1 LPSGSGV
8 VLAEKVRSKAGSGM
22 SIEIWKD
29 ESVLEQLVNKIRL
42 LESELVIAKRDRD
55 QAMSGMVAAEIR
67 ENELIDKMRVGL

>member
-1 LPSGSGV
+1 
-8 VLAEKVRSKAGSGM
+8 M

-29 ESVLEQLVNKIRL
+29 ESVLEQLVNKIIA
-42 LESELVIAKRDRD
+42 LEFELTIAKRDRD

>member
-1 LPSGSGV
+1 
-8 VLAEKVRSKAGSGM
+8 M

-29 ESVLEQLVNKIRL
+29 ESVLEQLVNKIRA
-42 LESELVIAKRDRD
+42 LEFELVIAKRDRD

>member
-1 LPSGSGV
+1 
-8 VLAEKVRSKAGSGM
+8 M

-29 ESVLEQLVNKIRL
+29 QSVLEQLVNKIRA
-42 LESELVIAKRDRD
+42 LEFELVIAKRDRD

>member
-1 LPSGSGV
+1 
-8 VLAEKVRSKAGSGM
+8 M

>member
-1 LPSGSGV
+1 
-8 VLAEKVRSKAGSGM
+8 M

-55 QAMSGMVAAEIR
+55 EAYSGMVAAEIR
-67 ENELIDKMRVGL
+67 ENELIDRMRVGL

>member
-1 LPSGSGV
+1 
-8 VLAEKVRSKAGSGM
+8 M

-67 ENELIDKMRVGL
+67 ENELIDKMRLGL

>member
-1 LPSGSGV
+1 
-8 VLAEKVRSKAGSGM
+8 M

-55 QAMSGMVAAEIR
+55 QAMSGMVAAEVR

>member
-1 LPSGSGV
+1 
-8 VLAEKVRSKAGSGM
+8 M

-55 QAMSGMVAAEIR
+55 QAMSGMVEAEIR
-67 ENELIDKMRVGL
+67 ENELIDKMRLGL

>member
-1 LPSGSGV
+1 
-8 VLAEKVRSKAGSGM
+8 M

-29 ESVLEQLVNKIRL
+29 ESVLEQLVNKIRA
-42 LESELVIAKRDRD
+42 LEFELTIAKRNRD